1 MYSTGWNG
9 SQSPLCRRSST
20 SRYNIQLIVLP
31 LIHPDVAG
39 RAGELRQEFDSAAPF
54 RHLVIDEFLTDDV
67 CRELMAEFP
76 AFDRQHARN
85 ELGEV
90 GGKAVF
96 QNLPKLG
103 SAYGRLDAMLR
114 SPEFLSFMGQIT
126 GIPGLIYDPK
136 YVGGGTHENL
146 HGQELDP
153 HVDFNY
159 HPDTGL
165 HRRLNLILF
174 LNPEWR
180 EEWGG
185 ALELHVNPW
194 LPPEED
200 RTQAIVPIANRA
212 VIFETT
218 ESSWHGFKRIQLPA
232 DKKHLSRRSVAVYY
246 YTTGRP
252 AAELAPNHSTVY
264 VPRPLPAQIQ
274 AGHTLSEADVAA
286 VHSLLARRDGQI
298 RFLYER
304 EKEFSS
310 VIHGILRSKSFRLY
324 RALTWPARKCWG
336 WMVTPRASE

>member
-1 MYSTGWNG
+1 M
-9 SQSPLCRRSST
+9 
-20 SRYNIQLIVLP
+20 LP
-31 LIHPDVAG
+31 LLHPQVTG
-39 RAGELRQEFDSAAPF
+39 RAGELRREFDSATPF
-54 RHLVIDEFLTDDV
+54 RHLVIDEFLTEDV
-67 CRELMAEFP
+67 CRELMAQFP
-76 AFDRQHARN
+76 AFDREHARN

-96 QNLPKLG
+96 QSLPELG
-103 SAYGRLDAMLR
+103 PAYARLDAMLR
-114 SPEFLSFMGQIT
+114 SPEFLAFVRQIT

-159 HPDTGL
+159 HPNTQL

-174 LNPEWR
+174 LNQEWR

-200 RTQAIVPIANRA
+200 SVKVIVPIADRC

-218 ESSWHGFKRIQLPA
+218 ETSWHGFRRISFPA
-232 DKKHLSRRSVAVYY
+232 GRENLSRRSIAVYY
-246 YTTGRP
+246 YTKERP
-252 AAELAPNHSTVY
+252 ANELAANHSTVY
-264 VPRPLPAQIQ
+264 VPRPMPAHIR
-274 AGHTLSEADVAA
+274 AGYTLSEGDVAA
-286 VHSLLARRDGQI
+286 VQNLMARRDGQI

-304 EKEFSS
+304 EKEFSA
-310 VIHGILRSKSFRLY
+310 VVHGILRSKSFRLY

-336 WMVTPRASE
+336 WIATRPRASE